1 MSTVVRSPKD
11 NSSVSDPARAAALQV
26 LCRAEDENKPVDE
39 MIEALD
45 ESAADLDRR
54 DLRFI
59 RQLVAGVTKWRLHL
73 DWILRP
79 HSKRPLQELTP
90 TVRQVLRLALFQIRW
105 LDRVPDRAAVHSAVE
120 LTKHFEHRGAASYV
134 NAVLRNLMRAVDE
147 ISYPDQATD
156 PGKHLS
162 VVHSHPQW
170 LVERW
175 LARWDYAQTEALLG
189 ANNQHPVLYAHRNTL
204 RADHERFLE
213 NLPAGAHPKR
223 IDETTYEISAP
234 EGFFESVAFVEG
246 QAYVQDIAAAR
257 VVRLLDPQQGDRML
271 DLCAAPGGK
280 AVQAAIATEDNIEII
295 ACDRST
301 SRLQLLRQ
309 SSRRLGLRSIRCVGS
324 DGKRVALRS
333 TDRGFDRVL
342 IDAPCS
348 GTGVFRRNADARWH
362 KRAEDLAR
370 HAQRQLGLLRT
381 GFQHLRPGG
390 TLVYSTCSLEPEE
403 NDDVVDTFLAQEPA
417 ASLKVDAS
425 SGARFESLPGR
436 DDGDGSFAIRLQ
448 KNQQTC

>member
-1 MSTVVRSPKD
+1 MSTAVKSPKGA
-11 NSSVSDPARAAALQV
+11 SPIADPARAAALQL
-26 LCRAEDENKPVDE
+26 LCRAEEENKPPDE

-45 ESAADLDRR
+45 ESASDLDRR

-147 ISYPDQATD
+147 ISYPDPATE

-162 VVHSHPQW
+162 IVHSHPQW

-175 LARWDYAQTEALLG
+175 LARWDYAQTEALLR
-189 ANNQHPVLYAHRNTL
+189 ANNQHPLLYAHRNGL

-223 IDETTYEISAP
+223 VDDTTYEVSAP
-234 EGFFESVAFVEG
+234 EGFFESVAFAEG
-246 QAYVQDIAAAR
+246 QVYVQDIAATAA
-257 VVRLLDPQQGDRML
+257 VRMLDPQQGDRML
-271 DLCAAPGGK
+271 DLCAAPGSK
-280 AVQAAIATEDNIEII
+280 SVQAAIAAEDNIEII
-295 ACDRST
+295 ACDRSA

-309 SSRRLGLRSIRCVGS
+309 SSRRLGLRSIHCVSS
-324 DGKRVALRS
+324 DGKRVALQS

-362 KRAEDLAR
+362 KRAEDLTR
-370 HAQRQLGLLRT
+370 HAQRQVDLLRT

-403 NDDVVDTFLAQEPA
+403 NDDVVDTFLAQESA
-417 ASLKVDAS
+417 ASLKVDTEW
-425 SGARFESLPGR
+425 GARFESVPGR

-448 KNQQTC
+448 KDQHAC